1 MNRTVGNESVIS
13 KGLNA
18 DERVVTDGQLRLTN
32 GSRVEIRTSEAA
44 GAQARQRT

>member
-1 MNRTVGNESVIS
+1 VSRTVGAESVIG

-32 GSRVEIRTSEAA
+32 GSRVEIRANAAA
-44 GAQARQRT
+44 GAIAEQRS